1 MTRITGAPLLTA
13 VAIGL
18 AAAVLRAQS
27 VVPFSHH
34 VEVLTPARSLSAE
47 LAAQVPQPIGFVR
60 ADSGPY
66 LILDRHAHTL
76 FRMDPAWT
84 AVRKLV
90 EVGFGQGSLIEP
102 GALAVNAGDVIAVAD
117 APGGKHRI
125 QFFTANGDVLGGF
138 FVPATVSA
146 RLVSDRLVLNGV
158 GSMQF
163 KGTSFLINYPE
174 AGGLIKELDMQGRI
188 VRQIGELRA
197 TGYESDRALHLAFNT
212 GVPLVDPAG
221 GFFFVFQ
228 AGVPAFRKYDAA
240 GTLLYERHIEGI
252 EIDRAIQT
260 LPQTW
265 PARTGGD
272 TIPVVA
278 PLVRTAA
285 VDSRGQLWVALSA
298 PFTYVY
304 DAAGDKIRTVQF
316 RGAALISPAS
326 FSFARDDR
334 LLLTPGCYEFA
345 TR

>member
-1 MTRITGAPLLTA
+1 
-13 VAIGL
+13 
-18 AAAVLRAQS
+18 

-163 KGTSFLINYPE
+163 KGTSFLINHPE
-174 AGGLIKELDMQGRI
+174 AGGLIQELDMQGRI

-212 GVPLVDPAG
+212 GLPLVDPAG

-240 GTLLYERHIEGI
+240 GTLPVRAAHRRHRDRPRHSDLAADLAWRAPGATPFRWSRRSCERPRWT
-252 EIDRAIQT
+252 RAANSG
-260 LPQTW
+260 W
-265 PARTGGD
+265 RCRRRSRTS
-272 TIPVVA
+272 TT
-278 PLVRTAA
+278 R
-285 VDSRGQLWVALSA
+285 R
-298 PFTYVY
+298 
-304 DAAGDKIRTVQF
+304 
-316 RGAALISPAS
+316 
-326 FSFARDDR
+326 
-334 LLLTPGCYEFA
+334 A
-345 TR
+345 TRSGRCNSAGRRSFRRRVSALRGTIGCC